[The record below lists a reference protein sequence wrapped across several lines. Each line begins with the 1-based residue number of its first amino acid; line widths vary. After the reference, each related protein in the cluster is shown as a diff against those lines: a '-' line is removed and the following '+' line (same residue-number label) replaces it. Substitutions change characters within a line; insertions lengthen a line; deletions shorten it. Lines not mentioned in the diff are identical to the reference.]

1 MMNVILKA
9 IFTIIILSSYLFS
22 IGGTIIFN
30 DGTTIEGNIKS
41 VSMEA
46 INIIPMG
53 LTFPEDIRIENVDSL
68 KLDDGN
74 ILVENSNVVY
84 LYLNGEFSEPT
95 TSSDKIMAE
104 DDFEMEYVVV
114 PNWSMNLY
122 TGHPIYGGGSFKE
135 YDDWTFLNGFSVGS
149 PYGIFAGDFFMNVIF
164 EYANYSFKKTS
175 NNASFGGS
183 AIQVGISPGFFVGSA
198 SISLSACTGVYQS
211 EAQTWDAGFI
221 AGGSIDI
228 PFGPFLIDRYG
239 DTEII
244 ESVEEYLESVE
255 LRITSRSNLI
265 QKPDG
270 STGWIDAGI
279 SIGYEF

>member
-1 MMNVILKA
+1 MKA
-9 IFTIIILSSYLFS
+9 LLTNIILSSYLFS
-22 IGGTIIFN
+22 IGGIIIFN

-41 VSMEA
+41 VSLEA

-53 LTFPEDIRIENVDSL
+53 LTFAEDIRIENVDSL

-84 LYLNGEFSEPT
+84 LYLNGEFLEPT
-95 TSSDKIMAE
+95 TTSNEKIIE
-104 DDFEMEYVVV
+104 DDYEMEYVLV
-114 PNWSMNLY
+114 PNWSINIY
-122 TGHPIYGGGSFKE
+122 TGHPIFGAKSFEE

-149 PYGIFAGDFFMNVIF
+149 PIGIFAGDFFMNVIF
-164 EYANYSFKKTS
+164 EFARYNFKQKNS
-175 NNASFGGS
+175 LNGQSFGGS
-183 AIQVGISPGFFVGSA
+183 ALQLGISPGFFVGDA
-198 SISLSACTGVYQS
+198 SISLSACTGAYQT
-211 EAQTWDAGFI
+211 EGQKWKTGFI

-244 ESVEEYLESVE
+244 ESLEEYLESIE
-255 LRITSRSNLI
+255 LRITTRSNLI

-270 STGWIDAGI
+270 ATGWLDAGI